1 VPLCV
6 IGSNAFQHFKY
17 IAANTLKSESAE
29 NEFSEYM
36 QNDTQ
41 SDKNASIIAANA
53 ANAKPMQNRAIG

>member
-1 VPLCV
+1 MNELKYSFSSTVYS
-6 IGSNAFQHFKY
+6 GS
-17 IAANTLKSESAE
+17 TLKSESAE